1 MHDFDFDGDDD
12 FDNGDDFDF
21 GGVREDDQLL
31 EEFRYLDYLTH
42 PGECEESPNPTCC
55 LRAFLFAE
63 ERPLAGVV
71 TWRLNYVCSTRQRF
85 LYAPVLRLMIAACV
99 LPLQY
104 SAMPPVQVAI
114 ETSRGAPFLLPYV
127 AR

>member
-1 MHDFDFDGDDD
+1 MHDSDFDGDDD
-12 FDNGDDFDF
+12 FNDEDDFDF

-31 EEFRYLDYLTH
+31 EEFRYLAYLTH
-42 PGECEESPNPTCC
+42 PGECEDSPKPPCFSVRFC
-55 LRAFLFAE
+55 SLRR
-63 ERPLAGVV
+63 RPLARVV